1 MRGDLKKVGI
11 VLFAGVNEL
20 EAIGPWEVLSYWAR
34 SYPQDGY
41 ETFTVARRGGL
52 IQCEKGLV
60 LQADHASV
68 SSPVPDVLVYPGG
81 QGAHFHVEDH
91 ANLEWVRQMAR
102 SAELVASVSAGSLVY
117 AAAGLLEN
125 RQVSADP
132 GLATALAKAD
142 PTIEAVVDNRLVD
155 AGDVITAART
165 LAAVDMA
172 LHLIGRLHSADRA
185 KQVRDEL
192 DLAAG
197 SDVLAQS

>member
-11 VLFAGVNEL
+11 VLFPGVNEF
-20 EAIGPWEVLSYWAR
+20 EAIAPWEVLSHWAR
-34 SYPQDGY
+34 TYPADGY

-52 IQCEKGLV
+52 IQGEKGLV

-81 QGAHFHVEDH
+81 QGAHFNVEDQ
-91 ANLEWVRQMAR
+91 ANREWVRQMAA
-102 SAELVASVSAGSLVY
+102 SADLLASVSAGSLVY

-125 RQVSADP
+125 RPVGVHPELESM
-132 GLATALAKAD
+132 LTKVD
-142 PTIEAVVDNRLVD
+142 PTIDAVAGSRFVDG
-155 AGDVITAART
+155 GDVVTAAST

-172 LHLIGRLHSADRA
+172 LHLIGRLCSNDRA
-185 KQVRDEL
+185 RQVRVEL

-197 SDVLAQS
+197 SDVIAQS